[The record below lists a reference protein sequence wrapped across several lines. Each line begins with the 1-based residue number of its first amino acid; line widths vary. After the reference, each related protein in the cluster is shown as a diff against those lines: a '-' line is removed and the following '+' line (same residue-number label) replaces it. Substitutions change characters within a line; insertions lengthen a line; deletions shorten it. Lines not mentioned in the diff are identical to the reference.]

1 MKLFLYSPF
10 VILNACGGHFGAKRT
25 VRKVLEC
32 GFHWSSIFQDSY
44 SFCKSCEHCQKI
56 GNISQRN
63 EMPQTP
69 YHFAKFLMFGALIS
83 WDCSLS
89 FSYVYILLAVDYVSK
104 WVEAKATR
112 IDDSKVVRDFYQV

>member
-1 MKLFLYSPF
+1 MCSSDLFCHSY
-10 VILNACGGHFGAKRT
+10 ACGGHFGAKRT

-32 GFHWSSIFQDSY
+32 GFYWLSIFHDSY
-44 SFCKSCEHCQKI
+44 SFCKSCEHRQKI

-63 EMPQTP
+63 EMPQTL
-69 YHFAKFLMFGALIS
+69 YYFAKFLMFGELIS

-89 FSYVYILLAVDYVSK
+89 FGYVYILLVVDYVSK
-104 WVEAKATR
+104 WVKAKVTR